1 MLIFAKPRIEWSFSY
16 FTEYFKT
23 SRALQIASYIRMCF
37 SVSRLL
43 LALTQPFPQKPP
55 STGRAGAGL
64 NHLTSKAF
72 PRWATVKARVLSHPS
87 ALKRKV
93 LVTLKTRQKY
103 TYVLATGNESYPRS
117 GEVRDRGHLQPSCLG
132 SSCFPPSIAE
142 WCAYNLS
149 WRLTGTICWGSQPF
163 FPGKGIKVTP
173 QKASLAT
180 MKTQIC
186 TCITAARS
194 KHQSQGLRAD

>member
-1 MLIFAKPRIEWSFSY
+1 
-16 FTEYFKT
+16 
-23 SRALQIASYIRMCF
+23 MCF
-37 SVSRLL
+37 SISRLL
-43 LALTQPFPQKPP
+43 LALMQPFPQKPP

-72 PRWATVKARVLSHPS
+72 PRWATVKAWVLSHPS

-163 FPGKGIKVTP
+163 FPGKGIKATA

-186 TCITAARS
+186 TCITAASMWKEKAPKSGTEGWLENNHLAKWFTVTRNN
-194 KHQSQGLRAD
+194 HHF